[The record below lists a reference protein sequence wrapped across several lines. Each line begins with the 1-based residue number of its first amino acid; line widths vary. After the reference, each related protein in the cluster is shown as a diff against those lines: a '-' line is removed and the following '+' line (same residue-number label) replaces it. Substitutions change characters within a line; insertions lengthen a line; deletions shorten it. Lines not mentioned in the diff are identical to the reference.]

1 MKGIRNLELFE
12 MVVFIV
18 SEMYFK
24 LFFVVDG
31 LICCVFFFFV
41 YLFLWIM
48 LWVIC
53 LNENV
58 ILDDVI
64 KDFDV
69 FDLFIFCGYVD
80 LILIFY
86 IILNI
91 FL

>member
-1 MKGIRNLELFE
+1 
-12 MVVFIV
+12 
-18 SEMYFK
+18 
-24 LFFVVDG
+24 
-31 LICCVFFFFV
+31 
-41 YLFLWIM
+41 M

-86 IILNI
+86 IFLNI